1 MTTVNRLMVANS
13 IGRHCVSDRSG
24 FVPSADASI
33 DIYIQNAA
41 PAGHE

>member
-1 MTTVNRLMVANS
+1 MTAANRLMVANS
-13 IGRHCVSDRSG
+13 IDRYCVSDRSG

-41 PAGHE
+41 LAGHE